1 MKIVAILASGTGGH
15 VYPAY
20 TIAQEYISVAIRF
33 YGLELKMD
41 LKIE

>member
-20 TIAQEYISVAIRF
+20 TIAQNILTVVIRF
-33 YGLELKMD
+33 YGLELKTD